1 MNVELLSKM
10 IYELIVDHDEVA
22 LPGLGTFVAEMVPAS
37 FSDRGY
43 TINPPYRK
51 LSFRP
56 VEGRDTLLPDF
67 YARSNKV
74 AVDDARKIISAFIV
88 TLKSELLKKKT
99 IHLPSLGRLRATK
112 ENYIFFIANADL
124 NIYVQGYGLEPVSLK
139 THVETPEEVSSE
151 LEHLRSIVRSED
163 LLYPVVGDS
172 GMQMLP
178 DAPAEPQEQQEMEAV
193 APQQPDVPQME
204 ETPEKHVQVEKQ
216 ENVAAVQ
223 HVREKKKRKKLPRYA
238 VVLLAV
244 GGVAAVLVAVLFI
257 LAHTAPELIDPLL
270 YTKEQ
275 LAILRYQF

>member
-56 VEGRDTLLPDF
+56 VEGRDTLLSDF

-74 AVDDARKIISAFIV
+74 ALDDARKIISAFIV

-163 LLYPVVGDS
+163 ILYPVVGES
-172 GMQMLP
+172 GTQMLP
-178 DAPAEPQEQQEMEAV
+178 DAPSEPQEQQEMEAV

-238 VVLLAV
+238 VALLAV